1 MNNSCPKEHDAT
13 VEDTYTINIK
23 TNEGEERVFD
33 ILDTAGEEDYQT
45 MMDNWV
51 KVADGFLLLFA
62 INEKE
67 SFEALESKIEKIK
80 NYDKDKVPIIIVG
93 NKCDL
98 NDQRII
104 EKQTAE
110 DFAKKIGAKY
120 YETSA
125 LTDQNGNCKVVFE
138 ECAQMIIKSDFPDK
152 RKYCLCGW
160 FLTCPIC

>member
-1 MNNSCPKEHDAT
+1 VNNSCPTEHDAT

-23 TNEGEERVFD
+23 TNTGEERIFN

-45 MMDNWV
+45 MMDNWI

-80 NYDKDKVPIIIVG
+80 NNDKDNVPIILVG

-98 NDQRII
+98 DDQRII

-110 DFAKKIGAKY
+110 DLAKKIGTKY

-138 ECAQMIIKSDFPDK
+138 ECAQMIIKSDSPEKSDK
-152 RKYCLCGW
+152 C
-160 FLTCPIC
+160 LTCSIW

>member
-1 MNNSCPKEHDAT
+1 MNNSCPKEHDVT
-13 VEDTYTINIK
+13 VEDTYEINIK
-23 TNEGEERVFD
+23 TSTGEERIFD
-33 ILDTAGEEDYQT
+33 ILDTAGEEDYQV
-45 MMDNWV
+45 MIDNWI
-51 KVADGFLLLFA
+51 KTADGFLLIFA

-104 EKQTAE
+104 EKKTAE
-110 DFAKKIGAKY
+110 DFAKKLGTKY

-138 ECAQMIIKSDFPDK
+138 ECAQMIIKSDFPEK
-152 RKYCLCGW
+152 KKTC
-160 FLTCPIC
+160 LTCSIW

>member
-1 MNNSCPKEHDAT
+1 MNNSCPTEHDAT

-23 TNEGEERVFD
+23 TNTGEERTFD

-45 MMDNWV
+45 MMDNWI

-80 NYDKDKVPIIIVG
+80 NNDKDNVPIILVG

-98 NDQRII
+98 DDQRII

-110 DFAKKIGAKY
+110 DLAKKIGTKY

-138 ECAQMIIKSDFPDK
+138 ECAQMIIKSDSHEKSDK
-152 RKYCLCGW
+152 CK
-160 FLTCPIC
+160 TCSIW

>member
-1 MNNSCPKEHDAT
+1 MNNRCPSEHDAT
-13 VEDTYTINIK
+13 VEDTYTIKIK
-23 TNEGEERVFD
+23 TNSGEERTFD

-45 MMDNWV
+45 MMDNWI

-67 SFEALESKIEKIK
+67 SFEALDSKIEKIK
-80 NYDKDKVPIIIVG
+80 NNDKDKVPIILVG

-98 NDQRII
+98 DDQRII

-110 DFAKKIGAKY
+110 DLAKKIGTKY

-138 ECAQMIIKSDFPDK
+138 ECAQMIIKNDSPEK
-152 RKYCLCGW
+152 NNKC
-160 FLTCPIC
+160 LTCSIW